1 MNILVCVKPVF
12 NSEADLQVVDGKVI
26 SSEPD
31 LVINPFDEY
40 AVEAAAQLKERYD
53 AKITVLTVGAL
64 ERTEAARHALAMGA
78 DDAVLL
84 EIENASELDTRSTA
98 RVLAAYIKENPT
110 FDLIIFGRQTIEFG
124 SGLLPSQFARITDL
138 PYIGLVGKIE
148 ISDRLTVE
156 RVLDD
161 TVLTVNTELP
171 AVISVVQSIGEPRF
185 PSFMGIRKAKK
196 AEIPSW
202 KPSNLLM
209 PLTSVSSISRAIA
222 AKDRGECVF
231 IDATDPTTAAAELF
245 EKILA
250 EKVL

>member
-12 NSEADLQVVDGKVI
+12 NAEAEIQVLDGKVT
-26 SSEPD
+26 SSEPE

-40 AVEAAAQLKERYD
+40 AVEAAIQLKERFD
-53 AKITVLTVGAL
+53 AQVTILTLGAP
-64 ERTEAARHALAMGA
+64 EQTDAARHALAMGA
-78 DDAVLL
+78 DEAVLA
-84 EIENASELDTRSTA
+84 EIENAGVLDTRSTA
-98 RVLAAYIKENPT
+98 RVIAAFIKENPR

-124 SGLLPSQFARITDL
+124 SGLVPSQVARIADL

-148 ISDRLTVE
+148 INDKLTVE

-161 TVLTVNTELP
+161 RVLTVSFELP

-185 PSFMGIRKAKK
+185 PSFMGIRKSKK
-196 AEIPSW
+196 AEILSW

-209 PLTSVSSISRAIA
+209 PLTCVSSISRTIA
-222 AKDRGECVF
+222 TKERAECVF
-231 IDATDPTTAAAELF
+231 LQTDDPATTAQHLF
-245 EKILA
+245 EKILE